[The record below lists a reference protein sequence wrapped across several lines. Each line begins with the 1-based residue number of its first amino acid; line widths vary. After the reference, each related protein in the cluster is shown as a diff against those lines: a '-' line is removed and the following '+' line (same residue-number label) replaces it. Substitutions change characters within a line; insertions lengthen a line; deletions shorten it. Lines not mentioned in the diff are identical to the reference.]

1 MKLILNLIF
10 FSCSF
15 FSFSQTDI
23 FQIARKGNVEELKSY
38 LKANPN
44 TLNSVNENGSTP
56 LILACYYNNIDV
68 VRELVYQGADIDSK
82 IDMGTALMAAVVK
95 GNDDIVLFLLEKG
108 ANPNLKDS
116 NQSTALIYAT
126 LFKNKEI
133 MSMLIKYKAD
143 KNLKDARN
151 LTALDYAKQFNNEEL
166 IQILK

>member
-1 MKLILNLIF
+1 MFFKL
-10 FSCSF
+10 
-15 FSFSQTDI
+15 
-23 FQIARKGNVEELKSY
+23 ARKGNVEELKSY

>member
-1 MKLILNLIF
+1 MRTTLFFILYLN
-10 FSCSF
+10 FSLC
-15 FSFSQTDI
+15 FSQSDI
-23 FQIARKGNVEELKSY
+23 FQIARKGNVEELRSY

-68 VRELVYQGADIDSK
+68 VRELLYQGADIDSK

-108 ANPNLKDS
+108 ANPNLKDA

-133 MSMLIKYKAD
+133 MSILIKYKAD